1 MFRALRPFKLEGK
14 RISKFDLLPSV
25 PSHLEGTFLR
35 AGFIEP
41 ADEPE
46 MNPAEWLANLGKPD
60 LAVMKKADLLA
71 LAAERGLEVSSKMR
85 VSELRDLLK
94 EGVT

>member
-1 MFRALRPFKLEGK
+1 MFRALRPFKLEGR
-14 RISKFDLLPSV
+14 RIERFDLLPSV
-25 PSHLEGTFLR
+25 PVHLEGTFLR

-41 ADEPE
+41 ADEQPDFDS
-46 MNPAEWLANLGKPD
+46 MAKPALLELAKD
-60 LAVMKKADLLA
+60 Q
-71 LAAERGLEVSSKMR
+71 GLDVSSKMR